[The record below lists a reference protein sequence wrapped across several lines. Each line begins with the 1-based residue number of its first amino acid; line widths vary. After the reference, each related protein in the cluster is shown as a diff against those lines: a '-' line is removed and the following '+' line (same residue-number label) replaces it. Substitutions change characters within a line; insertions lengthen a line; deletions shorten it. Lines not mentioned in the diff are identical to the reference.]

1 MVLHL
6 LMVMI
11 SVTHD
16 ETGVL
21 NVWMLE
27 LLKKKLP
34 RKARYIK

>member
-1 MVLHL
+1 
-6 LMVMI
+6 MI

-27 LLKKKLP
+27 LLKKNFLEELDISNNK
-34 RKARYIK
+34 YY